1 MEKCLP
7 LAPGFTSTKWLLE
20 PLCKSRAQGYLGFTP
35 LLSSPYQWLVQKCE
49 SPTPLLWI
57 GTNAKVYFLLQ
68 SSLQDPAEAWA
79 CLHLLLCSAP
89 PPPAPH
95 RCPWEHFFNQSLA
108 HKSLAP
114 SGGPVV
120 SPGLKHHSC
129 SVNICCLSEWIHEWM
144 NKLRKSQ
151 AGGIQ
156 TGYYTNYGLSTFFPS
171 TSVKQVGP
179 LGNFPKSFEVDRVS
193 SHQSPVLPNWAS
205 H

>member
-20 PLCKSRAQGYLGFTP
+20 PLCKSRAQGYLGFI
-35 LLSSPYQWLVQKCE
+35 LLLGSPYQWLVQKCE
-49 SPTPLLWI
+49 SPTSLLWI
-57 GTNAKVYFLLQ
+57 GANAKVYFLLQ

-79 CLHLLLCSAP
+79 CSPLLLCSAP

-95 RCPWEHFFNQSLA
+95 RCPWEHFFNQLLA

-114 SGGPVV
+114 SGGPAV
-120 SPGLKHHSC
+120 SPGLEHHSC

-151 AGGIQ
+151 AGGIR
-156 TGYYTNYGLSTFFPS
+156 TGYYTNYGLSTFFS
-171 TSVKQVGP
+171 LHLCQTGWP
-179 LGNFPKSFEVDRVS
+179 LGEFPQSFWSR
-193 SHQSPVLPNWAS
+193 QGIFSPVSCAS
-205 H
+205 